1 MNHEKPDD
9 LMYEFMLT
17 KIGDYVATEIDE
29 VANVNYLDKEMGYMF
44 VINTNDGKEMIMSL
58 I

>member
-1 MNHEKPDD
+1 MNHEKPDN

-17 KIGDYVATEIDE
+17 KIGDYVATEIEE
-29 VANVNYLDKEMGYMF
+29 VATVNYLDKEMGYMF
-44 VINTNDGKEMIMSL
+44 VINTNDGKEMILSL